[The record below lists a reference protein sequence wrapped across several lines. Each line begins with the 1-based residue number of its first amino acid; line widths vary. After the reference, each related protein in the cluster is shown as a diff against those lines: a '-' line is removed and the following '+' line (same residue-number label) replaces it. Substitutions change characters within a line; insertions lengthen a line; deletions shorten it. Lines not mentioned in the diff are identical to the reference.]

1 MRTYRLRDAA
11 GSLPASQTIDY
22 GTALNESQ
30 LKAVETLEGPVL
42 VVAGAG
48 TGKTRTLVY
57 RVAHL
62 VTRGIPPE
70 QILLLTFTRKSA
82 EEMLRRASALLDGRC
97 DRVQGGTFHSV
108 AYLILRK
115 YGQLLG
121 YSPTFTIMDR
131 SDAEDVLQLLRGR
144 LGLSDKEKRF
154 PRKNTLADILSKSV
168 NRQEPLES
176 ILSDEY
182 PHFSHYLDDL
192 VRLQAEYASFKQEK
206 SMLDYDDLLVKLTE
220 LLGRHED
227 VRERLSQRYR
237 YILVDEYQDTN
248 KVQAAIIRLLAS
260 SHDNV
265 MVVGDDAQS
274 IYSFRGATFR
284 NIMDFPQHFP
294 GTRII
299 PLEENYRSTPSILNF
314 TNGIID
320 NAREK
325 YDKHLFSHKPDGE
338 RPVLVQTQEER
349 EQSRFVCQKVLELRE
364 EGVPLSD
371 IAVLFRSS
379 YHSFDLEIELGHRN
393 IPFVKRG
400 GLQFIETSHV
410 KDAMAHLRVLLNPAD
425 TVSWNRIL
433 LLIEGIGP
441 RNCLAIT
448 DKIQQTPEDPVSSLR
463 SYKVPSRSRDGL
475 SRLCDLLG
483 DLWKSPSP
491 PSDLLSS
498 LLYYYEPILEKKFDD
513 FPKRARDLEHLVAM
527 SQRYQTLE
535 SFLADVALDPP
546 TESVS
551 AVLPEDQDDEKL
563 ILSTIHSAKG
573 LEWHTVFI
581 LWAVDGKFPSPH
593 SLHRE
598 EELEEER
605 RLMYV
610 ASTRASRNLFILFP
624 LHMYDHAFGYALA
637 QPSVFLRELPSELMD
652 FWSTLDDDG
661 SSL

>member
-1 MRTYRLRDAA
+1 MRTYRLRHDP
-11 GSLPASQTIDY
+11 GSPPLSPTIDY
-22 GTALNESQ
+22 GAALNESQ
-30 LKAVETLEGPVL
+30 MKAVETLEGPVL

-57 RVAHL
+57 RVARL
-62 VTRGIPPE
+62 VDRGIPPE
-70 QILLLTFTRKSA
+70 QILLLTFTRRAA
-82 EEMLRRASALLDGRC
+82 EEMLRRASALIDGRC

-121 YSPTFTIMDR
+121 YPPAFTIMDR
-131 SDAEDVLQLLRGR
+131 SDAEDVIQLLRGR

-154 PRKNTLADILSKSV
+154 PRKTTLADMLSKSV

-176 ILSDEY
+176 TLNREY
-182 PHFSHYLDDL
+182 PHFFHYLDDL
-192 VRLQAEYASFKQEK
+192 VRLQEEYTSFKREK
-206 SMLDYDDLLVKLTE
+206 ALLDYDDLLVQLTE
-220 LLGRHED
+220 LLSRHED

-248 KVQAAIIRLLAS
+248 KIQSAIIRLLAFH
-260 SHDNV
+260 HDNV

-274 IYSFRGATFR
+274 IYSFRGANFR

-299 PLEENYRSTPSILNF
+299 PLEENYRSTPAILEF
-314 TNGIID
+314 TNAVIEG
-320 NAREK
+320 AREK
-325 YDKHLFSHKPDGE
+325 YTKHLFSRKPHGE
-338 RPVLVQTQEER
+338 RPALVQTREER

-364 EGVPLSD
+364 EGVPLGD
-371 IAVLFRSS
+371 MAVLFRSS
-379 YHSFDLEIELGHRN
+379 FHSFDLEIELGHRS

-410 KDAMAHLRVLLNPAD
+410 KDTMAHLRVLLNPAD
-425 TVSWNRIL
+425 SVSWHRIL
-433 LLIEGIGP
+433 QLIEGIGP
-441 RNCLAIT
+441 RHCLAIT
-448 DKIQQTPEDPVSSLR
+448 DRIQQTPEDPVSSLR
-463 SYKVPSRSRDGL
+463 SYPAPTRSRAGL
-475 SRLCDLLG
+475 SRLCDLLS
-483 DLWKSPSP
+483 DLWRNSSP
-491 PSDLLSS
+491 PSELLSL
-498 LLYYYEPILEKKFDD
+498 LLYYYEPILQEKFDN

-527 SQRYQTLE
+527 SQRYRTLE
-535 SFLADVALDPP
+535 AFLADVALEPP

-551 AVLPEDQDDEKL
+551 GMTPEDQDDEKL

-598 EELEEER
+598 EDLEEER

-624 LHMYDHAFGYALA
+624 LHMYDHAFGHTLA
-637 QPSVFLRELPSELMD
+637 QPSVFLRELPSDLVD
-652 FWSTLDDDG
+652 FWTTQDDD
-661 SSL
+661 SSIL